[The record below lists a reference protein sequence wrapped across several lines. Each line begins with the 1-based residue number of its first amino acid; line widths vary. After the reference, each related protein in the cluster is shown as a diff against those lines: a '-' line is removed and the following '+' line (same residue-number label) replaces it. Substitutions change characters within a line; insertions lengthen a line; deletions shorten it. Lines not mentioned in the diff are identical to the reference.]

1 MRLKKIPASYTEEGA
16 KKAERLW
23 QVPCLWARAALGA
36 RICCVL
42 LSKGS
47 CGGRQGERSKKA
59 LWEKVEFERKVS
71 VEENGTLL
79 LCRESTGRAW
89 KLAKLLSYKAPFHRK
104 VVVIQEGPLM
114 KPLSSTH
121 AKGQ

>member
-1 MRLKKIPASYTEEGA
+1 MMCCSAKGA
-16 KKAERLW
+16 
-23 QVPCLWARAALGA
+23 VGA
-36 RICCVL
+36 
-42 LSKGS
+42 G
-47 CGGRQGERSKKA
+47 QGERSESRKA
-59 LWEKVEFERKVS
+59 LWEKAELERKVS
-71 VEENGTLL
+71 VEGNGTLL

>member
-1 MRLKKIPASYTEEGA
+1 MRLKKKPSIIQRKVQRRLRDSGRCPVCGPGLLWGPEFVACCSVRGA
-16 KKAERLW
+16 
-23 QVPCLWARAALGA
+23 V
-36 RICCVL
+36 
-42 LSKGS
+42 
-47 CGGRQGERSKKA
+47 GGGQGERSKNA
-59 LWEKVEFERKVS
+59 LWEKAGLERKVS

>member
-1 MRLKKIPASYTEEGA
+1 MVCYSAKGA
-16 KKAERLW
+16 WGQGRGRGAKAERLS
-23 QVPCLWARAALGA
+23 G
-36 RICCVL
+36 
-42 LSKGS
+42 
-47 CGGRQGERSKKA
+47 KKA
-59 LWEKVEFERKVS
+59 GLERKVS
-71 VEENGTLL
+71 VEGNGTLL